1 MRFMRRHLF
10 LLSFIVAM
18 TLSSCHATIDPDG
31 IKQPPELIA
40 WYDSLWK
47 ARFDVSPEN
56 VRQYLKLNP
65 HTKTAENVDITPIAP
80 DGETLAYLLS
90 TENGWELLSADKR
103 MPPVLAYG
111 RDAGFPA
118 DNAALTSCLSADLE
132 TISCLKKGLVSIP
145 ADDAAMLRNLA
156 FWFIIQ
162 PDYIPATKADGDP
175 EEEEKFWEL
184 IDSQWVGDF
193 EDATGHL
200 IQTRWH
206 QDSPWN
212 MFSPLSSASGETRDP
227 AGCTAIAAAQL
238 LFFLH
243 GDIGRPVS
251 APTEGS
257 CTGYAANLT
266 DTTYSQTFSA
276 FSSEAWEN
284 MATKY
289 LDIVAGKSDTLS
301 ALWIGFVG
309 KSVDTRYSPTVSQA
323 YFAAL
328 PAFFLT
334 QGVLSSLPLIYDG
347 DVVYDAIRQTGQPA
361 ILSAHATRTMDFWG
375 NITYQDGHT
384 FLADAA
390 TAAYTVYDRTYVW
403 TSQTQNDLYSYGQT
417 KVVRDTVLSG
427 HYLKMNWGLGDTV
440 QDNVNYSA
448 DASHFRTYIGE
459 DLYDFQYHLRMI
471 HGFSE
476 LQ

>member
-1 MRFMRRHLF
+1 MRKP
-10 LLSFIVAM
+10 LLLAFIAIM
-18 TLSSCHATIDPDG
+18 ALSSCKATIEPDG
-31 IKQPPELIA
+31 IKLPPELIA

-65 HTKTAENVDITPIAP
+65 HTKTAENVDITPVAP
-80 DGETLAYLLS
+80 NGETLAYLIS

-103 MPPVLAYG
+103 MPPVLAFG
-111 RDAGFPA
+111 RDSRFPA
-118 DNAALTSCLSADLE
+118 DNAALTTCLSADLE
-132 TISCLKKGLVSIP
+132 TISCLKKGLASIP
-145 ADDAAMLRNLA
+145 ADDAAMLKNLA

-162 PDYIPATKADGDP
+162 PDYIPTTKADGDP

-193 EDATGHL
+193 DDATGHL

-206 QDSPWN
+206 QNSPWN
-212 MFSPLSSASGETRDP
+212 MFSPLSSASGDIRDP

-238 LFFLH
+238 LYFLH
-243 GDIGRPVS
+243 GNIGRPVS
-251 APTEGS
+251 APTEGF

-276 FSSEAWEN
+276 FSSDAWDN

-289 LDIVAGKSDTLS
+289 LDILAGKSDTLS

-309 KSVDTRYSPTVSQA
+309 KNIGTQYSPSESQA
-323 YFAAL
+323 DYAVL
-328 PAFFLT
+328 PVFFLS
-334 QGVLSSLPLIYDG
+334 QGILSSLPLLYDG
-347 DVVYDAIRQTGQPA
+347 DVVYGAIRQAGQPA
-361 ILSAHATRTMDFWG
+361 ILSAHATRKTNFWG
-375 NITYQDGHT
+375 ITTYEDGHT
-384 FLADAA
+384 FLADGAI
-390 TAAYTVYDRTYVW
+390 AAYTIFDRTYIW

-427 HYLKMNWGLGDTV
+427 RYLQMNWGYGNPV
-440 QDNVNYSA
+440 QDNVYYSA
-448 DASHFRTYIGE
+448 DANHFRSYIGE